1 MNKLRLL
8 AIFVLF
14 FGITRSAYSNDIWS
28 YCTYNY
34 QNINAC
40 FDSLDAAETYMRQE
54 NPSAPSGRAFLELT
68 SGPTFSGSVTN
79 PTGIVYSYSVKPR
92 GPTAYLEDYIRA
104 ITLGWG
110 GIAPIGSDCGCP
122 NPDGSGAAVCLP
134 YGTETNCTN
143 TPGNCY
149 GCKVQNGDTS
159 VIQSAIAAYVGNACG
174 LSFRVLYPWP
184 SPADSSGGFS
194 INGLNFQGLY
204 YGNGWEGTGD
214 VREPFNYE
222 LLVSYGSLSSGQC
235 GNVVPRITYGV
246 DRWQHIQCDA
256 GLSEVS
262 TTLNPQNYY
271 SPSQVTP
278 INQLCRSNAS
288 DTIVASLVP
297 SNQCSYGNP
306 CVPGNGSKVDDEVDY
321 SFGSFTLGRHYNS
334 LRLALTNSYLGPS
347 WQSDFDSRLIIP
359 NSTSSTYVLLLDL
372 HGNIERFDQQGTTT
386 IYRSVNVPGWILSS
400 VTVSST
406 TTWQLLTSSAEL
418 WKFNS
423 SGVLLTTQSINRPQT
438 LHTFVYGPVYS
449 ANGSLVVPAGAPQTV
464 TDATGR
470 SLQFTYGLINSGGA
484 CSGCSGMRLTSALFP
499 DGSSLNYAYDAL
511 GNLQVVTFP
520 DGNSRQYFYNEPA
533 NICPSGSPGA
543 CSGGAPP
550 TGGFPHLL
558 TGISDVSI
566 ASGSPVATRFS
577 TYQYDYRGRVI
588 SSSQA
593 GGANQLTLSYPSPT
607 QTLLNFAFGNPS
619 VAGMQKTV
627 NLTSVGGIF
636 RKEAANTDK
645 DPITGNSNLTQYA
658 YDTSGRVMSRT
669 DSLNVVHSYEYSN
682 TLNLTATTDA
692 VGTSVQRRA
701 ETDWNDTFNV
711 PTERRIKNGGG
722 VVETKTDWTY
732 NARGQVLS
740 RCEVDLAVNG
750 SSSYT
755 CGSSTNAPVGVRQ
768 STYAYCEQAGV
779 TAGTCPLVGLLLST
793 DGPRTDVADI
803 TMYTYYQT
811 TDVSGCAALGGSCH
825 YLGDLYKV
833 TNALAQVTTY
843 VSYDKNGRVTRILD
857 ANGTY
862 TDMTYHS
869 RGWLLTRS
877 VRANADGSAS
887 SNDATTTFA
896 YDNVGNV
903 IQITQ
908 SDGAYFHYA
917 YDAAHRL
924 TDIADNLGNK
934 IHYTLDATGN
944 RTNESTYDP
953 SNALKRS
960 LSRQYD
966 QINHLTKA
974 LNANSTAV
982 QTYQNPADAPP
993 SGITYTDGYD
1003 GNGNAIYSVDGL
1015 SAGTEQQYDPL
1026 NRLIKTLQDHTG
1038 KTPATK
1044 DTTTQYAYDARDN
1057 LRSVSDPNGLVTNY
1071 TYDGLNNLTALQ
1083 SPDTGNT
1090 SYVYDAAG
1098 NRIMQTD
1105 ARGIVTTY
1113 TYDALNRL
1121 TGIGYPTG
1129 SLNVGYAYD
1138 QANSVTG
1145 CASSYPLGRL
1155 TKITDNS
1162 GSAVYCYDRRGNM
1175 LQKKQTAGSVIS
1187 TASYAYT
1194 LADRI
1199 ATITYPSGAIVTYT
1213 RNTLGQIANIS
1224 YQANATANAQVL
1236 VGTTTYL
1243 PFGPLNQLTFGN
1255 GRTLTKI
1262 YDSDYAIDKVL
1273 SSSASGLILDASVD
1287 MLGNLINASSTIGA
1301 NPPTQTYQYDPL
1313 YRLTTIQNGKT
1324 LNESFTYNQT
1334 GDRLTDTTAH
1344 STATYTYTNPLT
1356 SHRLQS
1362 VAGSARSYDAD
1373 GNLQNTA
1380 AGTLT
1385 YDARN
1390 RLVGLNTSA
1399 TKKKTPQATYNYN
1412 GRGERVIKAVGS
1424 VGNTLTPTTFVYSES
1439 GQLLGEYTAAG
1450 NKEYL
1455 YLDSAPV
1462 GLVTINGSTTQL
1474 YYLETDHLG
1483 TPRQAIKPGAT
1494 TASDTLV
1501 WKWDYF
1507 GGAFGTNTP
1516 NPQTLTVNLRFPG
1529 QYFDAENGL
1538 NYNYL
1543 RDYEPGTG
1551 LYVESDP
1558 IGLDGGPSTYGYV
1571 GGSPLRFRDS
1581 LGLCKVEARC
1591 NLLSAGP
1598 ILGQKLSHCFLV
1610 VTEPGGGPYY
1620 FRGGPSGNGG
1630 LGAASSNS
1638 HYGTGAGGD
1647 SGYGNIVTN
1656 SGAYLPGTIDWP
1668 TSSTPQTGSKTY
1680 INNDKPCTCIK
1691 NQLNKALQ
1699 DIQNAGTPYNPLSTN
1714 SNSTAFQALQSIGV
1728 TPGVAPAPAPGWG
1741 IPLPDGGGGSSGG
1754 QCCDQ

>member
-14 FGITRSAYSNDIWS
+14 FGITHAAYSNDIWS
-28 YCTYNY
+28 YCTYNF

-40 FDSLDAAETYMRQE
+40 FDSLDAAEAYMQQE
-54 NPSAPSGRAFLELT
+54 NPSSPSGRAFLELT

-92 GPTAYLEDYIRA
+92 GPMAYLEDYIRA

-110 GIAPIGSDCGCP
+110 GYPPQGSICGCP
-122 NPDGSGAAVCLP
+122 NPDGTGTASCLP
-134 YGTETNCTN
+134 YGTTTTCQDIPAVCNS
-143 TPGNCY
+143 
-149 GCKVQNGDTS
+149 CKVQNGDTS
-159 VIQSAIAAYVGNACG
+159 VIQSAIRAYVGNACG
-174 LSFRVLYPWP
+174 LSIGVRYPWP

-194 INGLNFQGLY
+194 INGMNFQGLY
-204 YGNGWEGTGD
+204 YGNGWQGTGD

-222 LLVSYGSLSSGQC
+222 LLVSYGSLSNGQC
-235 GNVVPRITYGV
+235 SNVVPRITYGV

-262 TTLNPQNYY
+262 ATLNPQNYY

-278 INQLCRSNAS
+278 INQLCRSNAT

-359 NSTSSTYVLLLDL
+359 NSTSSTYVLLLDS
-372 HGNIERFDQQGTTT
+372 HGNIERFDQQGATTT
-386 IYRSVNVPGWILSS
+386 YRSVNVPGWILSS

-406 TTWQLLTSSAEL
+406 TTWHLLTSSAEL
-418 WKFNS
+418 WTFNN
-423 SGVLLTTQSINRPQT
+423 SGVLLTTQSINRPET

-449 ANGSLVVPAGAPQTV
+449 ASGSLVVPAGAPQTV

-470 SLQFTYGLINSGGA
+470 SLQFTYDLINSGSA
-484 CSGCSGMRLTSALFP
+484 CSGCSGMRLTSVLLP
-499 DGSSLNYAYDAL
+499 DGNSLNYTYDIL
-511 GNLQVVTFP
+511 GNLQVVIFP

-533 NICPSGSPGA
+533 NICPGGSSGA

-550 TGGFPHLL
+550 SAGFPHLL

-627 NLTSVGGIF
+627 NLTSIGGIF
-636 RKEAANTDK
+636 RKETVNADK
-645 DPITGNSNLTQYA
+645 DPITGNSNPTQYA
-658 YDTSGRVMSRT
+658 YDTLGRVMSKT

-692 VGTSVQRRA
+692 VGTLVQRRV
-701 ETDWNDTFNV
+701 ETDWNDSFNV

-722 VVETKTDWTY
+722 VVETKTDWAY

-740 RCEVDLAVNG
+740 RCEVDPAVSG
-750 SSSYT
+750 ASSYA
-755 CGSSTNAPVGVRQ
+755 CGSSMNALVGVRQ
-768 STYAYCEQAGV
+768 WAYTYCEQAGV
-779 TAGTCPLVGLLLST
+779 TAGTCPLVGLLLSV
-793 DGPRTDVADI
+793 DGPRTDVSDV
-803 TMYTYYQT
+803 TTYTYYQA
-811 TDVSGCAALGGSCH
+811 TDVSGCATFGGSCH

-833 TNALAQVTTY
+833 TNALGQVTTY
-843 VSYDKNGRVTRILD
+843 VSYDQNGRVTRILD

-877 VRANADGSAS
+877 TRANPDGSAS
-887 SNDATTTFA
+887 SSDATTTFA

-903 IQITQ
+903 TQITQ
-908 SDGAYFHYA
+908 PDGAYFLYT

-924 TDIADNLGNK
+924 TDISDNVGNR
-934 IHYTLDATGN
+934 IHYTLDAAGN
-944 RTNESTYDP
+944 RTSESTYDP
-953 SNALKRS
+953 NNTLKRA

-966 QINHLTKA
+966 QLNHLTKT
-974 LNANSTAV
+974 LNASSAAV

-1015 SAGTEQQYDPL
+1015 STGTEQQYDPL

-1038 KTPATK
+1038 KTTATK

-1083 SPDTGNT
+1083 SPDTGNA
-1090 SYVYDAAG
+1090 SYVYDAVG
-1098 NRIMQTD
+1098 NRITQTD
-1105 ARGIVTTY
+1105 ARGIVTAY
-1113 TYDALNRL
+1113 AYDALNRL
-1121 TGIGYPTG
+1121 TAIGYPTG
-1129 SLNVGYAYD
+1129 SLNVSYAYD

-1162 GSAVYCYDRRGNM
+1162 GSAVYCYDRRVNV

-1187 TASYAYT
+1187 TASYTYT
-1194 LADRI
+1194 LADHI
-1199 ATITYPSGAIVTYT
+1199 STITYPSGAIVTYA
-1213 RNTLGQIANIS
+1213 RNALGQITNIS
-1224 YQANATANAQVL
+1224 YKANATANAQVL

-1255 GRTLTKI
+1255 GRTQTKT

-1273 SSSASGLILDASVD
+1273 SSGASGLILDTSEDV
-1287 MLGNLINASSTIGA
+1287 LGNLINASSTVGA
-1301 NPPTQTYQYDPL
+1301 SPPTQTYQYDPL

-1324 LNESFTYNQT
+1324 MSESFTYNQT
-1334 GDRLTDTTAH
+1334 GDRLTDTSGR
-1344 STATYTYTNPLT
+1344 STATYSYPNPLT
-1356 SHRLQS
+1356 SHHLQS
-1362 VAGSARSYDAD
+1362 VAGNARSYDAN

-1412 GRGERVIKAVGS
+1412 GKGERVIKAVGTA
-1424 VGNTLTPTTFVYSES
+1424 GNTLTPTTFVYSEG
-1439 GQLLGEYTAAG
+1439 GQLLGEYAAAG
-1450 NKEYL
+1450 NKEYI
-1455 YLDSAPV
+1455 YLDSVPV
-1462 GLVTINGSTTQL
+1462 GIVTISGSATQL
-1474 YYLETDHLG
+1474 YYLETDQLG
-1483 TPRQAIKPGAT
+1483 TPREAIKPGAT
-1494 TASDTLV
+1494 PASDTLV
-1501 WKWDYF
+1501 WRWDYF
-1507 GGAFGTNTP
+1507 GSAFGNSTA
-1516 NPQTLTVNLRFPG
+1516 NPQTLTVNLRFSG
-1529 QYFDAENGL
+1529 QYYDAETGL
-1538 NYNYL
+1538 NYNYY
-1543 RDYEPGTG
+1543 RDYEPVTG
-1551 LYVESDP
+1551 RYVESDP
-1558 IGLDGGPSTYGYV
+1558 IGQFGGVNMYAFTGNAPLTGIDPYGLIKIYGNWCGPDWTGGYTKPWNDLAQYEEEHVKPPIDQLDGACKNHDLCYGKCGVDFPCDPISRSQCFRRCDHILTDAAYHV
-1571 GGSPLRFRDS
+1571 GGFW
-1581 LGLCKVEARC
+1581 GLTV
-1591 NLLSAGP
+1591 
-1598 ILGQKLSHCFLV
+1598 
-1610 VTEPGGGPYY
+1610 
-1620 FRGGPSGNGG
+1620 
-1630 LGAASSNS
+1630 GAAIDRPGSRDP
-1638 HYGTGAGGD
+1638 GA
-1647 SGYGNIVTN
+1647 N
-1656 SGAYLPGTIDWP
+1656 
-1668 TSSTPQTGSKTY
+1668 
-1680 INNDKPCTCIK
+1680 
-1691 NQLNKALQ
+1691 AL
-1699 DIQNAGTPYNPLSTN
+1699 G
-1714 SNSTAFQALQSIGV
+1714 
-1728 TPGVAPAPAPGWG
+1728 
-1741 IPLPDGGGGSSGG
+1741 
-1754 QCCDQ
+1754 CCDTKTRK